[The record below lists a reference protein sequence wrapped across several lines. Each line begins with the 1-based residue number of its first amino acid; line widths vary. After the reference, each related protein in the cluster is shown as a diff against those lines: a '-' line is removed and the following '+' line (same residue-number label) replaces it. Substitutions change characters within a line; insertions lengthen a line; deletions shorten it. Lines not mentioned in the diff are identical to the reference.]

1 MAVPW
6 RTRQKLIAGD
16 AWDVDTLVAY
26 YCFVNLGWGPGQ
38 YDALPRREKALVR
51 VFALRSMEENKQLQD
66 SLKKR

>member
-1 MAVPW
+1 M
-6 RTRQKLIAGD
+6 
-16 AWDVDTLVAY
+16 AY